1 VSVRYLTLDELL
13 VLCERYGYGPVAD
26 SGLLAAAAARP
37 VTSVAGQD
45 AYETLQEKAAAL
57 LESICGN
64 HALVDGNK
72 RLALHAAAVF
82 LRLNGSDIDLDDD
95 ARFQLTYDVADGSLR
110 GVSAIAGRMPLRD
123 RG

>member
-1 VSVRYLTLDELL
+1 MSVRYLTLDELL
-13 VLCERYGYGPVAD
+13 VLCERFGYGPVAD
-26 SGLLAAAAARP
+26 SGLLASAAARP

-57 LESICGN
+57 LESICRN

-110 GVSAIAGRMPLRD
+110 GVIAIAGRMPLRPHD
-123 RG
+123 